1 MKRFLLPKNFRFFSF
16 LFLLLFSSPSFFWAE
31 IRRSSGSPPVRS
43 PVLQSEK
50 APFLQAAGARVQY
63 TAFSQVTG
71 VYLSD
76 LAQRNLAEH
85 PEEKYAEISLGL
97 RGQYTWVSE
106 LRCTGVRGG
115 FHSPVPVM

>member
-1 MKRFLLPKNFRFFSF
+1 M
-16 LFLLLFSSPSFFWAE
+16 
-31 IRRSSGSPPVRS
+31 
-43 PVLQSEK
+43 LQSEK

-85 PEEKYAEISLGL
+85 PEEKSAEISLGL
-97 RGQYTWVSE
+97 RGQYAWVSE
-106 LRCTGVRGG
+106 LRCTGSSWRFSFAGPGYVGWDA
-115 FHSPVPVM
+115 SVMY

>member
-1 MKRFLLPKNFRFFSF
+1 M
-16 LFLLLFSSPSFFWAE
+16 
-31 IRRSSGSPPVRS
+31 
-43 PVLQSEK
+43 
-50 APFLQAAGARVQY
+50 QY

-85 PEEKYAEISLGL
+85 PEEKSAEISLGL

-106 LRCTGVRGG
+106 LRCTEGFVEVFIRRSRLCRMGCKSDVLIRTMCRGMRQIGRSTG
-115 FHSPVPVM
+115 FTNATPMN

>member
-1 MKRFLLPKNFRFFSF
+1 M
-16 LFLLLFSSPSFFWAE
+16 
-31 IRRSSGSPPVRS
+31 
-43 PVLQSEK
+43 
-50 APFLQAAGARVQY
+50 QY

-85 PEEKYAEISLGL
+85 PEEKSAEISLGL

-106 LRCTGVRGG
+106 LRCTGGFVEVFIRRPRLCRMGCKSDVLITTMWGNAADRSQYGFHQRNTDELNESCGGG
-115 FHSPVPVM
+115 FLR